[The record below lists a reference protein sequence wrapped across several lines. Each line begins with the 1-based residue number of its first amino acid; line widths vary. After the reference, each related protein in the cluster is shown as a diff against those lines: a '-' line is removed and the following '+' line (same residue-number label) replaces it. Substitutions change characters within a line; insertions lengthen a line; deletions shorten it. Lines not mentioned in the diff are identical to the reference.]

1 MLRVILVAEP
11 PPEQSEAVAAALE
24 STPLTEVFAAS
35 GMLPPANRIASLHS
49 LTATRDDRFDSGATA
64 LEAILGVAES
74 TEGTIAVVAA
84 PAVVREVIVHALDAP
99 VPEDRLALDPGAI
112 AEVEVRTDAPWTVNR
127 INDACHLG
135 LLG

>member
-35 GMLPPANRIASLHS
+35 GMLPASNRIASLHS
-49 LTATRDDRFDSGATA
+49 LTATRDDRFDAGATA

-74 TEGTIAVVAA
+74 SEGTIAVVATSG
-84 PAVVREVIVHALDAP
+84 VVRDVLVHALDAP
-99 VPEDRLALDPGAI
+99 VPEDRLALDAGAI

-135 LLG
+135 PLG